1 MPSKN
6 QEQKKFLSG
15 STSDPDMSYADIGK
29 EIGIHRNSV
38 ADIEERALQK
48 LRMGL
53 EMRGYKLED
62 FFK

>member
-1 MPSKN
+1 
-6 QEQKKFLSG
+6 
-15 STSDPDMSYADIGK
+15 MSYADIGRD
-29 EIGIHRNSV
+29 IGIHRNSV

-62 FFK
+62 FF

>member
-6 QEQKKFLSG
+6 QELRKYLSG
-15 STSDPDMSYADIGK
+15 SASSPEMSYADIGR